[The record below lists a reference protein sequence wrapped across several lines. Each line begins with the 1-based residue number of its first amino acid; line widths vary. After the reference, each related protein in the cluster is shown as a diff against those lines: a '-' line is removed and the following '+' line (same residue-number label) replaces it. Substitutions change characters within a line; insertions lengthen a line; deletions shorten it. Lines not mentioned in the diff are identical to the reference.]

1 MKKKAF
7 MVIDAYDLY
16 NSVYWPINI
25 NVFILQYEIQ
35 KKNFPAVFEHVFSP
49 QNIRCF
55 ITCKMTHNVAINLLF
70 SFCEITA
77 WYFHSV

>member
-35 KKNFPAVFEHVFSP
+35 KKIISCGIWTFFSP
-49 QNIRCF
+49 LKI
-55 ITCKMTHNVAINLLF
+55 
-70 SFCEITA
+70 
-77 WYFHSV
+77 

>member
-35 KKNFPAVFEHVFSP
+35 KKIISCGIWTFFSP
-49 QNIRCF
+49 SKY
-55 ITCKMTHNVAINLLF
+55 KMLYNMQDDT
-70 SFCEITA
+70 
-77 WYFHSV
+77 

>member
-35 KKNFPAVFEHVFSP
+35 KKIYFLRYLHIFSP
-49 QNIRCF
+49 LKI
-55 ITCKMTHNVAINLLF
+55 
-70 SFCEITA
+70 
-77 WYFHSV
+77 